1 MALVAMLSTAE
12 FWSGPG
18 GGGVGAALGSRVPSA
33 PLSSRTAPCGVH
45 VWKEPGAGPG
55 CGALGALPGEVG
67 ESRGWGR
74 SLSWGPRSSH
84 SWPLPRAQGWV
95 LGGPRPHGGRLAE
108 VLVGCPSCRRGQEPA
123 LTPGIQRATPAHGP
137 IVPSVREVCEAG
149 GVSECAAQVGLAP
162 GTGGPPL
169 TRCASPDALPWGQ
182 PGLLRG
188 ALTTG
193 FWTQGQLR
201 EKPLAVSLLKT
212 LCPPRCSGWSPLWRR
227 RDPIPA
233 GRTAWGAP
241 GPGPPP
247 HLPLPGSCPLGPTLR
262 PPPDPVWT
270 PFLLQSLSHLEL
282 GLVKALCPPSL
293 GPGALCWLWSLAPWG
308 LLARGPLTM
317 LVS

>member
-162 GTGGPPL
+162 GTGGSPPH
-169 TRCASPDALPWGQ
+169 
-182 PGLLRG
+182 
-188 ALTTG
+188 
-193 FWTQGQLR
+193 
-201 EKPLAVSLLKT
+201 PLCL
-212 LCPPRCSGWSPLWRR
+212 PRCSALGTAWSSLWSPDDGILDTGTAPGEAFGGQSPEDVVSSPLLRMEPSVEKKRPHPGWPDSLGCAR
-227 RDPIPA
+227 PWSTTPSPPAWLLPA
-233 GRTAWGAP
+233 GPNPQAT
-241 GPGPPP
+241 
-247 HLPLPGSCPLGPTLR
+247 S
-262 PPPDPVWT
+262 
-270 PFLLQSLSHLEL
+270 
-282 GLVKALCPPSL
+282 
-293 GPGALCWLWSLAPWG
+293 
-308 LLARGPLTM
+308 
-317 LVS
+317 